1 MSYYDE
7 YYEGCNSELPEFLQK
22 ISDIVDERVE
32 ELLVKKVADID
43 SVRKKQAEYK
53 DIIAIKNKAI
63 SERSAEVRSLE
74 HDMAKMRADHIAEVN
89 QIKSATVFDYLDGWG
104 DVDKAYYLE
113 SDPVFLGCPV
123 CGGKETIEAEVNG
136 VKVNAGCP
144 LCNPTGKGRHDKALN
159 IPKYNRF
166 KVKSIDLK
174 DGVFLFVNPVTKQVY
189 PVTHI
194 KWDSNKVLNL
204 TTAFKSEKEAKEE
217 ADKRTNGSMLLAIKN
232 FNYHLKQ
239 KGLTEYIIE

>member
-7 YYEGCNSELPEFLQK
+7 DYKGRNSELPEFLQK

-63 SERSAEVRSLE
+63 SDSAEALRE
-74 HDMAKMRADHIAEVN
+74 ARQEVSRIKGN
-89 QIKSATVFDYLDGWG
+89 AYIEINNIKSSTVFDYLNGWG
-104 DVDKAYYLE
+104 DVDRAYYIE
-113 SDPVFLGCPV
+113 YSTAYMKCPV

-144 LCNPTGKGRHDKALN
+144 ICNPTGKGAHSSAYDL
-159 IPKYNRF
+159 PKYDQY
-166 KVKSIDLK
+166 KVKSTDIRGD
-174 DGVFLFVNPVTKQVY
+174 VFLFVNPGTKQVY
-189 PVTHI
+189 PVTHLR
-194 KWDSNKVLNL
+194 WDSNKMLNL
-204 TTAFKSEKEAKEE
+204 TTAFKSEKEAQAE
-217 ADKRTNGSMLLAIKN
+217 ADKRTEGSKLLAIKN

-239 KGLTEYIIE
+239 KGLTEYIIK